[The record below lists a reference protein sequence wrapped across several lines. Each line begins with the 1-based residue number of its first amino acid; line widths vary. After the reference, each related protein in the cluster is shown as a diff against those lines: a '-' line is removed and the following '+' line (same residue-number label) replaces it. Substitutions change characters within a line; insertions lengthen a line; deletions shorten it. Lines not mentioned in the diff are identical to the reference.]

1 MTVTQRRL
9 LLTCIL
15 VGLVASASS
24 VYVHYQLLIDPN
36 YLSFC
41 DINETVSCTQ
51 VYLSR
56 YGSVWGIPVAYL
68 GLVWFAL
75 GAILVA
81 GSERGTSVF
90 WENVPAYLFALS
102 TLGLAVVLY
111 LAYASFVQL
120 NAVCFLC
127 VMVYVAVAGMFL
139 VSGAAASFPMTQLP
153 ARAGRDLRALM
164 ASAAAL
170 GVAGG
175 FIVAAVA
182 GAVWLSDEAEPTTT
196 ASIATI
202 SEEEHAEFIRWWEA
216 QPRVDLPIDD
226 DGATVVVVKFNDY
239 QCPPCRQTYLSY
251 HGVFAKYEAAR
262 PGAVRL
268 ITKHFPLDPECN
280 QDAPNGIHRAACEA
294 AAAVNLARRTG
305 QAERM
310 EAWLFDNQATLSP
323 ASVRAAARDVAG
335 IEDFDEEYPGMLET
349 IRADIALGTSLSIEA
364 TPTFVINGVRVTGGL
379 TAPYFDAAIAYEL
392 QQADRTEP

>member
-1 MTVTQRRL
+1 MTVIQRRL
-9 LLTCIL
+9 LLAFIL

-24 VYVHYQLLIDPN
+24 VYVHYQLLTDPN

-81 GSERGTSVF
+81 GSERGTSAF
-90 WENVPAYLFALS
+90 RENVPAYLFALS

-120 NAVCFLC
+120 NVVCFLC

-153 ARAGRDLRALM
+153 ARAWRDVRVM
-164 ASAAAL
+164 TASPAAL
-170 GVAGG
+170 AVAGA
-175 FIVAAVA
+175 FIVAAGA
-182 GAVWLSDEAEPTTT
+182 GVVWLSDGAEPST
-196 ASIATI
+196 AASVATI
-202 SEEEHAEFIRWWEA
+202 SEEERAEFIRWWQA

-239 QCPPCRQTYLSY
+239 QCPPCRQTYVSY
-251 HGVFAKYEAAR
+251 HGVFAKYEVAR

-268 ITKHFPLDPECN
+268 ITKHYPLDPECN
-280 QDAPNGIHRAACEA
+280 QDAPNGVHRAACEA

-305 QAERM
+305 QDERM
-310 EAWLFDNQATLSP
+310 EAWLFENQATLSP
-323 ASVRAAARDVAG
+323 SSVRAAARDVAG
-335 IEDFDEEYPGMLET
+335 IEDFDAEYAGVLEA
-349 IRADIALGTSLSIEA
+349 IRADIALGASLGIEA

-379 TAPYFDAAIAYEL
+379 TAAYFDAAITYEL
-392 QQADRTEP
+392 EQADRGEP